1 MKSKWITLFLS
12 LTLIACNDSFLD
24 RLPQDQLSD
33 ESFWK
38 VEDDVEKYTIALY
51 KYIPD
56 PANYVILTDAYT
68 DNGVPVHIFAEQGTI
83 SSGTATA
90 SNAHFKQ
97 VWQCLYQGIRR
108 CNVFF
113 ENIEN
118 VDMDEEQKKV
128 YIGEVEFLRAFF
140 HASLL
145 KYYGGVPILTKVL
158 DYNDQIPPRN
168 TADEVYQFVMNECD
182 KAIAKL
188 PVERSEVGRVTK
200 GAALAL
206 KSHLSFLQK
215 DYQKTVTSVEA
226 LKELDIYQLHSNYE
240 QLFTADYENNSEV
253 IFDIQFMDEAKDFE
267 NGSYIDKYFGPG
279 FMGGWE
285 ALSPSQ
291 DLIDEY
297 ECIDG
302 KSIDESPLY
311 NEISPYE
318 NRDPRLK
325 ASILWNGSK
334 FGDQIYN
341 TEGIIGTGNAT
352 RTGYNIRK
360 YIDPDNVGC
369 QFPGRV
375 NFIIF
380 RYAEMLLDYAYALN
394 ELNGPSEQVYTS
406 VNQIRSRVGL
416 PNLKEGISK
425 DEMREAIRH
434 ERRVEFAFEG
444 IHLFETRSWK
454 TTEECVEKP
463 VYGMKPNGEEFLV
476 EQREFDSKQYLW
488 AIPLTEIDLSR
499 GVLTQNPG
507 Y

>member
-1 MKSKWITLFLS
+1 M
-12 LTLIACNDSFLD
+12 
-24 RLPQDQLSD
+24 
-33 ESFWK
+33 
-38 VEDDVEKYTIALY
+38 
-51 KYIPD
+51 
-56 PANYVILTDAYT
+56 
-68 DNGVPVHIFAEQGTI
+68 
-83 SSGTATA
+83 
-90 SNAHFKQ
+90 
-97 VWQCLYQGIRR
+97 
-108 CNVFF
+108 
-113 ENIEN
+113 
-118 VDMDEEQKKV
+118 
-128 YIGEVEFLRAFF
+128 
-140 HASLL
+140 
-145 KYYGGVPILTKVL
+145 
-158 DYNDQIPPRN
+158 
-168 TADEVYQFVMNECD
+168 
-182 KAIAKL
+182 
-188 PVERSEVGRVTK
+188 
-200 GAALAL
+200 
-206 KSHLSFLQK
+206 
-215 DYQKTVTSVEA
+215 
-226 LKELDIYQLHSNYE
+226 DIYQLHSNYE